1 MKQAVLLDTGPLVAL
16 VNSREQ
22 FHKWVKNQFGQIEP
36 PLLTCEAV
44 VTEACFLLQNVYG
57 GEAAVISFVQ
67 KGIIHLPLSLSEE
80 AGAVYELMLRY
91 QSVPMSLADA
101 CLVRMAELYPTRELL
116 TFDSDFRI
124 YRKNRNQLIS
134 VIMPEEL

>member
-36 PLLTCEAV
+36 PLLTCESV

-67 KGIIHLPLSLSEE
+67 KGIIHLPFRLSKE
-80 AGAVYELMLRY
+80 AAVDELMQRY

-101 CLVRMAELYPTRELL
+101 CLV
-116 TFDSDFRI
+116 
-124 YRKNRNQLIS
+124 
-134 VIMPEEL
+134 

>member
-1 MKQAVLLDTGPLVAL
+1 MDRLNHQY
-16 VNSREQ
+16 
-22 FHKWVKNQFGQIEP
+22 
-36 PLLTCEAV
+36 LTCEAV

-67 KGIIHLPLSLSEE
+67 KGIIHLPFRLSEE
-80 AGAVYELMLRY
+80 AGAVEDLMLRY

-101 CLVRMAELYPTRELL
+101 CLVRMAELYQKSELL

-124 YRKNRNQLIS
+124 YRQNRNQLIS